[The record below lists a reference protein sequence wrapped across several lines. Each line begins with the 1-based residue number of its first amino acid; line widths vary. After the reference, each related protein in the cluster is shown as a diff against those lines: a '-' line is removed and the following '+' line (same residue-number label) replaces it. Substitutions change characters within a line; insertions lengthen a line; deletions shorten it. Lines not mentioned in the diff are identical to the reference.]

1 MMTDRKKVDPFSPD
15 DDNPEWTE
23 ENIKNA
29 RPGKEVLAELGIEA
43 PAPRRGRP
51 PVAHPKKQVTVR
63 LDADVIARL
72 KEDGGKWQTK
82 LNETLRAAL
91 KL

>member
-1 MMTDRKKVDPFSPD
+1 MTDKKKVDPFMVD

-23 ENIKNA
+23 QDIKNA
-29 RPGKEVLAELGIEA
+29 RPGREIFKELGMTA
-43 PAPRRGRP
+43 PKPKIGRP
-51 PVAHPKKQVTVR
+51 KLTHPKKQVTVR

-82 LNETLRAAL
+82 LNDTLRLAL